1 MAKLV
6 SKTYGDALFELALEK
21 NSVDDLYE
29 ETGAVKDIFVEH
41 GDLVKLLNHP
51 KIDKEDKIHVVE
63 NVFKGKISDDLMGF
77 ITIIVRKDRHND
89 IIEILD
95 YFVAKVKEYNK
106 IGIAYVTTAVDMTD
120 AQKKDVEKKLLD
132 TTSYE
137 KFEMNYS
144 VDPELLGGII
154 IRIGDRVVDS
164 SVKSKI
170 DTLSKQLMKIQLA

>member
-77 ITIIVRKDRHND
+77 ITIIVRKDRYND

>member
-21 NSVDDLYE
+21 NSVDALYE
-29 ETGAVKDIFVEH
+29 EAGAVQKVFLEH
-41 GDLVKLLNHP
+41 SDLVKLLNHP

-63 NVFKGKISDDLMGF
+63 NVFKDRISEDLTGF
-77 ITIIVRKDRHND
+77 LTIVVRKDRHND
-89 IIEILD
+89 IFKILE
-95 YFVAKVKEYNK
+95 YFISRVKEYKK
-106 IGIAYVTTAVDMTD
+106 IGVAYVTTAVEMTD

-144 VDPELLGGII
+144 VNPELLGGII

-170 DTLSKQLMKIQLA
+170 DALSKELMKIQLA

>member
-21 NSVDDLYE
+21 NSVDALYE
-29 ETGAVKDIFVEH
+29 EVGAVQKVFLEH
-41 GDLVKLLNHP
+41 SDLVKLLNHP

-63 NVFKGKISDDLMGF
+63 NVFKDRISEDLTGF
-77 ITIIVRKDRHND
+77 LTIVVRKDRHND
-89 IIEILD
+89 IFKILE
-95 YFVAKVKEYNK
+95 YFISRVKEYKK
-106 IGIAYVTTAVDMTD
+106 IGVAYVTTAVEMTD

-144 VDPELLGGII
+144 VNPELLGGII

-170 DTLSKQLMKIQLA
+170 DALSKELMKIQLA

>member
-21 NSVDDLYE
+21 NSVDALYE
-29 ETGAVKDIFVEH
+29 EAGAVQKVFLEH
-41 GDLVKLLNHP
+41 SDLVKLLNHP

-63 NVFKGKISDDLMGF
+63 NVFKGRISEDLTGF
-77 ITIIVRKDRHND
+77 LTIVVRKDRHND
-89 IIEILD
+89 IFKILE
-95 YFVAKVKEYNK
+95 YFISRVKEYKK
-106 IGIAYVTTAVDMTD
+106 IGVAYVTTAVEMTD

-144 VDPELLGGII
+144 VNPELLGGII

-170 DTLSKQLMKIQLA
+170 DALSKELMKIQLA